1 MQAAF
6 TSASDTQTLDEL
18 YKAIG
23 FTVIQWGQA
32 EQSLDFLVLTI
43 FHDYGGAKKLSKNKK
58 IPVMLKPKLEY
69 LENCL
74 SQLSELASL
83 KEEGLALVA
92 SFTRLSQKRHDLIH
106 STVTTLTPVDDAF
119 TFRKLDSM
127 SDGVPSAREFK
138 FKLTEFPTWK
148 KELMSLG
155 ANSADYAHKVF
166 DQIN

>member
-32 EQSLDFLVLTI
+32 EQSLDFLVLTL
-43 FHDYGGAKKLSKNKK
+43 FHDCSAAKKLSKNKK

-92 SFTRLSQKRHDLIH
+92 SFTRLSRKRHDLIH
-106 STVTTLTPVDDAF
+106 STVTTLTPVDDTF

-138 FKLTEFPTWK
+138 FKLTEFPTLK
-148 KELMSLG
+148 KELIPLG

>member
-6 TSASDTQTLDEL
+6 TSASDSQLLEEL

-32 EQSLDFLVLTI
+32 EQSLDFLVLTL
-43 FHDYGGAKKLSKNKK
+43 FHDYVGAKNLSKKKK
-58 IPVMLKPKLEY
+58 IPVMLKSKLEY
-69 LENCL
+69 LEKCL
-74 SQLSELASL
+74 SHLSELAPL

-92 SFTRLSQKRHDLIH
+92 SFTRLSQRRHDLIH
-106 STVTTLTPVDDAF
+106 STVTSLISVDDAF

-148 KELMSLG
+148 KELMALG
-155 ANSADYAHKVF
+155 ANSVDYAHKVC